1 MRCMSNTIILGKGQI
16 KVNKLQLA
24 EIEEIET
31 IDAELEKSKVIVIGS
46 VANE

>member
-1 MRCMSNTIILGKGQI
+1 MN
-16 KVNKLQLA
+16 NLQLA

-31 IDAELEKSKVIVIGS
+31 IDAELEKSKVIVVGG